1 MRNDG
6 KIIICLA
13 VLFVFS
19 LSFLI
24 VTNENVSATSFESPY
39 TKIHCKIN
47 ISYIEN
53 NLCEEESCSPKVEKD
68 KLGYWYYVDD
78 VFGIYTEGDSLYVYS
93 LNRYSKGP
101 FNISEDQIDFISN
114 ICEPDI
120 TSILNYLN
128 KNNLS
133 KDWNDFYQYK
143 PNGGDGHEI
152 TKIDDNWYLDSHSY
166 IRTKDNP
173 MAYITG
179 VLYCFFLV
187 PIVPFEVLMIGA
199 LFFFPIG
206 IVFIIA
212 ILAAIL
218 FLISKKRMNNIY
230 LLSIL
235 GGFIGGI
242 IGFIYCYKKKN
253 DKNLGLKLI
262 LIGTI
267 VSIILFIF
275 YYCLVILFFDC

>member
-13 VLFVFS
+13 VLFVFL

-24 VTNENVSATSFESPY
+24 VTNENVSATSIEGPY
-39 TKIHCKIN
+39 TKIHCKVN
-47 ISYIEN
+47 ISYLEN
-53 NLCEEESCSPKVEKD
+53 NLCEEDSCSPKVEKD
-68 KLGYWYYVDD
+68 NYGYWYYVDD
-78 VFGIYTEGDSLYVYS
+78 VFGILAKDDLIYVYS
-93 LNRYSKGP
+93 VNQYTNGP
-101 FNISEDQIDFISN
+101 FSYNVSEEQIEFIYNVCEEDIS
-114 ICEPDI
+114 
-120 TSILNYLN
+120 SILSYLN
-128 KNNLS
+128 ENTLL

-143 PNGGDGHEI
+143 PNGGYGHEI

-179 VLYCFFLV
+179 FIYCFFLA
-187 PIVPFEVLMIGA
+187 PIVLFEVLMLGA

-206 IVFIIA
+206 IIFIIA
-212 ILAAIL
+212 ILVAIL
-218 FLISKKRMNNIY
+218 FLINKKIMNNIY

-253 DKNLGLKLI
+253 NKKLGLKLI

-275 YYCLVILFFDC
+275 YYYLVILLF